1 MSKNP
6 VDIDI
11 KLKNGQTVELS
22 ASRDYI
28 YNKKNTIEKLSIF
41 FKDFDNKN
49 IKLNQSAK
57 ALN

>member
-11 KLKNGQTVELS
+11 KLKNGQIVELS

-28 YNKKNTIEKLSIF
+28 YNKKIPLKNSVLSSKILTL
-41 FKDFDNKN
+41 KILK
-49 IKLNQSAK
+49 
-57 ALN
+57 